1 MVTKATYKLKLLGN
15 KVKNK
20 EVKIHVTSGN
30 DRQKITV
37 SFDEEGLSD
46 PMTFS
51 KTFAILLSMDGVNY
65 LSIDVSEDCCG
76 RNLGLAMNHVACFR
90 VKVEK

>member
-30 DRQKITV
+30 DKITV

-76 RNLGLAMNHVACFR
+76 RNLGLAMNRVACFR